1 MKINPNL
8 ATLDELTQING
19 IGPHLA
25 ERIIAKRPYTTLT
38 DLERVSGIG
47 PSTVQQWQDDFF
59 FAEVEVEV
67 ETEAEEDWQ
76 EAHPVPE
83 YESPLTY
90 EKITQEIPTE
100 PLLVYEDIPEEEIPA
115 EPPPMEMVSHPYNP
129 PKALVTLDEVPPK
142 PATPPVPAKHA
153 PKPGFTRGQS
163 WLLTLAAC
171 LVTFL
176 LAVGLVLGLVAWLNE
191 GRLRYAAPERVETLA
206 QTLSTVEARLV
217 VQESGLEALTARVDN
232 LETLDERMQAAE
244 ENIDSLYDELDSTA
258 QQLDALNEE
267 VEALQEQVSQ
277 LQTQTETFTTFFES
291 LRDTLLDLFPYLP

>member
-8 ATLDELTQING
+8 ATVDELAQING
-19 IGPHLA
+19 IGPRLA

-47 PSTVQQWQDDFF
+47 PSSVLQWQDDLI
-59 FAEVEVEV
+59 FAEAET
-67 ETEAEEDWQ
+67 ETEAEADWQ
-76 EAHPVPE
+76 EDHPVPE
-83 YESPLTY
+83 YERQLAY
-90 EKITQEIPTE
+90 EEITQEIPAE
-100 PLLVYEDIPEEEIPA
+100 PLLVYEDLPQEEIPA
-115 EPPPMEMVSHPYNP
+115 EAPPMEMVPHPYNP
-129 PKALVTLDEVPPK
+129 PKALITLDEVPPK
-142 PATPPVPAKHA
+142 PAAPPAPAKKA

-191 GRLRYAAPERVETLA
+191 GRLRFAAPDRVETLA
-206 QTLSTVEARLV
+206 QTLSTVEARLA
-217 VQESGLEALTARVDN
+217 VQESALEALTARVDN

-258 QQLDALNEE
+258 QQLDALDEE
-267 VEALQEQVSQ
+267 VDAVQEQVSL

-291 LRDTLLDLFPYLP
+291 LRDMLLDLFPYLP

>member
-8 ATLDELTQING
+8 ATLEELMQLNG
-19 IGPHLA
+19 IGQQLA
-25 ERIIAKRPYTTLT
+25 ERIIEKRPYTTLT

-47 PSTVQQWQDDFF
+47 SSSVKQWQDDLI
-59 FAEVEVEV
+59 FAESEAATEV
-67 ETEAEEDWQ
+67 EEDWQ
-76 EAHPVPE
+76 AAHPVPVYERPPE
-83 YESPLTY
+83 YEET
-90 EKITQEIPTE
+90 TQEISTE
-100 PLLVYEDIPEEEIPA
+100 PLLVYEDIPEEETP
-115 EPPPMEMVSHPYNP
+115 EPVPMQMVPHPYNP
-129 PKALVTLDEVPPK
+129 PKALITLEETPPK
-142 PATPPVPAKHA
+142 PTAPPAPAKQS
-153 PKPGFTRGQS
+153 PKPGFSRGQS
-163 WLLTLAAC
+163 WLLTLVAC

-244 ENIDSLYDELDSTA
+244 ENIDSLYDELDSTT

-267 VEALQEQVSQ
+267 VEALQAQVSQ

-291 LRDTLLDLFPYLP
+291 LRDMLLDLFPYLP

>member
-8 ATLDELTQING
+8 ATLDELMHLKG
-19 IGPHLA
+19 IGQQLA
-25 ERIIAKRPYTTLT
+25 ERIIEKRPYTTLT
-38 DLERVSGIG
+38 DLQRVSGIG
-47 PSTVQQWQDDFF
+47 PSSVQQWQDDLI
-59 FAEVEVEV
+59 FAESES

-76 EAHPVPE
+76 AAHPVPVYERPLE
-83 YESPLTY
+83 YE
-90 EKITQEIPTE
+90 EITEEIPTE
-100 PLLVYEDIPEEEIPA
+100 RLLVYEDIPEEEAP
-115 EPPPMEMVSHPYNP
+115 EPVPMEMVPHPYNP
-129 PKALVTLDEVPPK
+129 PKALITLEETPPKAAVPP
-142 PATPPVPAKHA
+142 APAKQA

-171 LVTFL
+171 LITFL

-191 GRLRYAAPERVETLA
+191 GRLRFAAPERVETLA

-244 ENIDSLYDELDSTA
+244 ENIDSLYEELDSTA
-258 QQLDALNEE
+258 QQLDALNDE
-267 VEALQEQVSQ
+267 VEALQAEVSL
-277 LQTQTETFTTFFES
+277 LQKQTETFTTFFES

>member
-8 ATLDELTQING
+8 ATLDELTQLNG

-25 ERIIAKRPYTTLT
+25 ERIIAKRPYTSLT

-47 PSTVQQWQDDFF
+47 PSSVQQWQDNFIF
-59 FAEVEVEV
+59 V
-67 ETEAEEDWQ
+67 EAEAEADWQ
-76 EAHPVPE
+76 EVHPVPE
-83 YESPLTY
+83 YETPLAY
-90 EKITQEIPTE
+90 EEITQEIPAE
-100 PLLVYEDIPEEEIPA
+100 PLLMYEDLPQEEIPA
-115 EPPPMEMVSHPYNP
+115 EAPPMEMVPHPYNP
-129 PKALVTLDEVPPK
+129 PKALITLDEVPPK
-142 PATPPVPAKHA
+142 PAAPPAPAKQA

-191 GRLRYAAPERVETLA
+191 GRLRFAAPERVETLA
-206 QTLSTVEARLV
+206 QTLSSVEARLTA
-217 VQESGLEALTARVDN
+217 QESALEALTARVDN

-244 ENIDSLYDELDSTA
+244 ENIDSLYDELDSTT
-258 QQLDALNEE
+258 QQLDALDEE
-267 VEALQEQVSQ
+267 VDAVQEQVSL

-291 LRDTLLDLFPYLP
+291 LRDMLLDLFPYLP